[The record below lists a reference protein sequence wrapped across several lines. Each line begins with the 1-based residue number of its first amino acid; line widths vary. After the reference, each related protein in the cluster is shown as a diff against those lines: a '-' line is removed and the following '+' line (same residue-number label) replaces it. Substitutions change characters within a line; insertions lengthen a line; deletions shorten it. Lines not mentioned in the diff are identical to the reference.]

1 MRINTR
7 IWVLLLCFSLIG
19 CDSYQGDGN
28 LINHGSFDANK
39 GYTLDLGNINLSK
52 NGFYK
57 YTSSFL
63 PKEKFVFGLVISS
76 KDVIENPLPINA
88 HLEIIV
94 TDSMGIKVIEE
105 SAPII
110 DWVWTIARDSNHTFV
125 YRRGEKGTYLSVN
138 PFDTYSINLNVTNA
152 DESGNIY
159 KAKFIGRT
167 GGWK

>member
-1 MRINTR
+1 MKITK
-7 IWVLLLCFSLIG
+7 ISLLLICFSFVG
-19 CDSYQGDGN
+19 CDAYQGDGN

-39 GYTLDLGNINLSK
+39 KYTLDLGNINLSK
-52 NGFYK
+52 NGLYK

-63 PKEKFVFGLVISS
+63 PKDKFVFGLEISS
-76 KDVIENPLPINA
+76 KHVIENPLPINA

-94 TDSMGIKVIEE
+94 TDSKGVKVIEE

-138 PFDTYSINLNVTNA
+138 PIDTYSINLNVTNA
-152 DESGNIY
+152 DESGNMLEV
-159 KAKFIGRT
+159 KFIGRT